1 MSLSDPIPF
10 TQYDIES
17 TGGFDYGDDG
27 EGGETQP
34 DTNEEEQDLL
44 AAAAGQTRRVRPEVV
59 KYAKRAKRVDVRKLK
74 DNIWK
79 NLDIV
84 VPQMPDDDAMVRGI
98 YFSVSAGG

>member
-44 AAAAGQTRRVRPEVV
+44 AAAAGQTRQS
-59 KYAKRAKRVDVRKLK
+59 KK
-74 DNIWK
+74 
-79 NLDIV
+79 
-84 VPQMPDDDAMVRGI
+84 G
-98 YFSVSAGG
+98 